1 MFLYLSRLFL
11 CLVVLMPISGF
22 AYEVTLHDVK
32 TPYDIV
38 TVPGTAEEEQFI
50 VGTLKD
56 YPQMVEIQSDKEFVL
71 HVELRALPDATSTPN
86 LAGIAVQVLEP
97 RGVAEV
103 ARLTPAESSWTKHRD
118 RVSGLAYLAG
128 PSYEGKV
135 PAGTYHIEVSTP
147 ENTGKYILVVGTVPT
162 NSSYGDTW
170 AAVSRLYSF
179 YGASKIGMIRSP
191 LVYYPLGIVLL
202 LGGFGYTIYRT
213 RGRLPLLRHA

>member
-1 MFLYLSRLFL
+1 MFRSLVCSGLFVWL
-11 CLVVLMPISGF
+11 LLPTFSF
-22 AYEVTLHDVK
+22 AYGVTPHDVK
-32 TPYDIV
+32 VPYDIV
-38 TVPGTAEEEQFI
+38 SVPGTVDEQQFI

-56 YPQMVEIQSDKEFVL
+56 YPQMVEVKSDKEFTL
-71 HVELRALPDATSTPN
+71 RAELRALPGATTTPD
-86 LAGIAVQVLEP
+86 LAGIIVQVLDR

-103 ARLTPAESSWTKHRD
+103 ARLNAGDATWKQSRE

-128 PSYEGKV
+128 PVYDGRV
-135 PAGTYHIEVSTP
+135 PAGTYHIEVSAP
-147 ENTGKYILVVGTVPT
+147 ENIGKYILVLGTVPT

-213 RGRLPLLRHA
+213 RGRVPFFKHA